1 MERRKII
8 RASSEESSFSHIGK
22 INFLNDGGEGYIL
35 GRPPPPPKKKLRV
48 RGEKFVTHVT
58 GRVGGILPLLSLGR
72 EACLLDAAAA
82 RGESDA
88 YLDEGRVVRDERHSF
103 KKNCGMFF
111 RGIACLKRRFFCF
124 RTFGLA

>member
-1 MERRKII
+1 MTGEKDTFLGVLLPPPQKKVACQRREICDT
-8 RASSEESSFSHIGK
+8 R
-22 INFLNDGGEGYIL
+22 DGEG
-35 GRPPPPPKKKLRV
+35 
-48 RGEKFVTHVT
+48 
-58 GRVGGILPLLSLGR
+58 VGGILPLLSLGR

-111 RGIACLKRRFFCF
+111 RGIACLKRSFFCF
-124 RTFGLA
+124 RAFGLA